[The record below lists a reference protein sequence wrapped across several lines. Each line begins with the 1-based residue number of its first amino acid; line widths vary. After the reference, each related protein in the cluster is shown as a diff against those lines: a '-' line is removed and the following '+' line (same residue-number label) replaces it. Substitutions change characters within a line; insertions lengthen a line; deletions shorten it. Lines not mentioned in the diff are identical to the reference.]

1 MFVVVKRSH
10 YRDGQ
15 ASFVITNQESILS
28 SYCDDYDVKDYMH
41 TEVGAECPDPCALHP
56 QNPCH
61 YGFIFSGLELS
72 GTVFLS

>member
-1 MFVVVKRSH
+1 MRLRVWTV
-10 YRDGQ
+10 
-15 ASFVITNQESILS
+15 TNAHSIRFKVS
-28 SYCDDYDVKDYMH
+28 VNGVYDVKDYMH
-41 TEVGAECPDPCALHP
+41 TEVGAECPDPCALHA